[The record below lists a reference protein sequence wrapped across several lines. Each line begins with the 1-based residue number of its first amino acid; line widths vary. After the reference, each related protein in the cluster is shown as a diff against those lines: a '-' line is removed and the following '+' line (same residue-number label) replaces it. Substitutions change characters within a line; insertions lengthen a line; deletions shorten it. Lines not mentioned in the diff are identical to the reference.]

1 MRDITNLD
9 CCASLVDLSLA
20 WNDVRLAIECCS
32 LFVPFEHLPPSSFSQ
47 ITAIKGLESLTLL
60 RRLDLSHNKIKQI
73 GGGLATL
80 TTLQWLDLKDNL
92 LERVEDLQALKP
104 LTALTAL
111 SLQSCDGE
119 DCNPMCLLP
128 TYTLAAVL
136 AVVPG
141 LATWDGGHVLVHEAY
156 DEIERA
162 AAGGGN
168 GGNAGEASDADA
180 GVDAWFDPLDLF
192 VEDAAVLASTTGA
205 KGDNALLAGLG
216 RTDEMLKADCTMLL
230 RKADA
235 AISKAKSA
243 L

>member
-1 MRDITNLD
+1 M
-9 CCASLVDLSLA
+9 
-20 WNDVRLAIECCS
+20 
-32 LFVPFEHLPPSSFSQ
+32 FQ
-47 ITAIKGLESLTLL
+47 ITTIKGLESLTLL

-73 GGGLATL
+73 GGGLASL

-128 TYTLAAVL
+128 TYTLAAVQ
-136 AVVPG
+136 AVVPS
-141 LATWDGGHVLVHEAY
+141 LATLDGGHVLVHEAY

-162 AAGGGN
+162 ATGGAAAAAAAAAAG
-168 GGNAGEASDADA
+168 ASAASDDA
-180 GVDAWFDPLDLF
+180 GVDAWFDPLELF
-192 VEDAAVLASTTGA
+192 VEDAAVLASTSGNKSDTG
-205 KGDNALLAGLG
+205 KGVLAGLG

-243 L
+243 M

>member
-1 MRDITNLD
+1 M
-9 CCASLVDLSLA
+9 
-20 WNDVRLAIECCS
+20 
-32 LFVPFEHLPPSSFSQ
+32 
-47 ITAIKGLESLTLL
+47 L

-73 GGGLATL
+73 GGGLASL

-128 TYTLAAVL
+128 TYTLAAVQ
-136 AVVPG
+136 AVVPS
-141 LATWDGGHVLVHEAY
+141 LATLDGGHVLVHEAY

-162 AAGGGN
+162 ATGGAAAAAAAAG
-168 GGNAGEASDADA
+168 AGATAASDDA
-180 GVDAWFDPLDLF
+180 GVDAWFDPLELF
-192 VEDAAVLASTTGA
+192 VEDAAVLASTSGNKSATGTA
-205 KGDNALLAGLG
+205 VLAGLG

-235 AISKAKSA
+235 AITKAKSA
-243 L
+243 M